1 MTMVDELARCNRLL
15 DLSIVLVFGLEACE
29 LRIARERAVYDLPTR
44 LLISSTSLPLSLPT
58 STLD

>member
-29 LRIARERAVYDLPTR
+29 LRIARERGVYDLPTR
-44 LLISSTSLPLSLPT
+44 LLISSTSLPLSLPA